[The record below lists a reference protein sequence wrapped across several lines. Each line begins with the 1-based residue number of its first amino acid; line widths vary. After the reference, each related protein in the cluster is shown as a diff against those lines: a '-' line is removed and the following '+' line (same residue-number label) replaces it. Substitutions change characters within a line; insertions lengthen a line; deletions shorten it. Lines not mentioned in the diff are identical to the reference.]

1 VLLTLPPAK
10 QRLGLLGPLGVLLLN
25 LAEEL
30 HYLSIALSL
39 SVLDVLGVHLPAF
52 GGVVEDATE
61 VEDRIAYP
69 CELLCGSGHCAVSH
83 LSLSSSCSLTTTT
96 TSYIHLPTTLRGE
109 AKPLENTSWEDG

>member
-30 HYLSIALSL
+30 HYLSVVLSL
-39 SVLDVLGVHLPAF
+39 SVLYVLGVHLPAF

-83 LSLSSSCSLTTTT
+83 LSLALARSLLL
-96 TSYIHLPTTLRGE
+96 LPTFICL
-109 AKPLENTSWEDG
+109 PP